1 MKSMFKFTIIATCLL
16 PASAGLAQ
24 EEEATAESLQ
34 ARLEG
39 VAPPPVLENST
50 LVEFSEGGEMQTLR
64 EGTNGWTCLYPGGD
78 PMCVDAGGFEFMQAL
93 MAGEDPPDGS
103 LGFAY
108 MLLGDEGTSNIAPGA
123 TEETPDNEWVQAG
136 PHVMVVG
143 PGAASMREA
152 YPTEVPEGATTP
164 WVMWSDTPYAHLM
177 IPVE

>member
-1 MKSMFKFTIIATCLL
+1 
-16 PASAGLAQ
+16 
-24 EEEATAESLQ
+24 
-34 ARLEG
+34 
-39 VAPPPVLENST
+39 
-50 LVEFSEGGEMQTLR
+50 
-64 EGTNGWTCLYPGGD
+64 
-78 PMCVDAGGFEFMQAL
+78 MCVDAGGFEFMQAL